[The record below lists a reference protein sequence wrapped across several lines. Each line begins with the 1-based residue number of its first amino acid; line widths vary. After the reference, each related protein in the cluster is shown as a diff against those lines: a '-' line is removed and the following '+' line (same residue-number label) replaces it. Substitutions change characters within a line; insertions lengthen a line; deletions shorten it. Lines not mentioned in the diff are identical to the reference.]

1 MERTTETAPSS
12 SMQVPQTIE
21 RGVGGKPRR
30 QPPHRPPATPYA
42 RPQQNQFLRGRFL
55 SKLVDSGLPSLN
67 LGEDIEEHPSGKDQI
82 SSSTFGVSKIANTS
96 GTSDGSKAGLDFVEK
111 RKGVDSEIKDD
122 KYLEIEKLMEE
133 KTFSRGEINHMIEIM
148 NSRSADVPKV
158 HQECK
163 DIILSARGAKDTI
176 GPQNLRRPTEGK
188 QDDSNKA
195 VWDVATPLPK
205 PTLPNETGCSPIE
218 LAKAYVTN
226 RTPELDHVQDKGN
239 GFLNGSFS
247 PLQQLQTPIYGQ
259 SLDANRSSKIN
270 IPPVHLH
277 SSHMERSILEH
288 LERNLVTPKEKSE
301 VLKIATSS
309 KISESSDANASYL
322 PCLGLDSSKSKN
334 QINNRWNEDRG
345 K

>member
-55 SKLVDSGLPSLN
+55 SKLVDPACRLVAGGASRIFPSLFSKHLTN
-67 LGEDIEEHPSGKDQI
+67 DTLQPPEPQNSCGKDQI

-122 KYLEIEKLMEE
+122 KHLEIEKLMEE

-205 PTLPNETGCSPIE
+205 PTNHCSIAFTQVIHMLAGITQKAGASEKPCNSVKNKLVLASISVSKPEQRWISTLDNSTGFTFPVS
-218 LAKAYVTN
+218 A
-226 RTPELDHVQDKGN
+226 
-239 GFLNGSFS
+239 FS
-247 PLQQLQTPIYGQ
+247 GV
-259 SLDANRSSKIN
+259 SSE
-270 IPPVHLH
+270 P
-277 SSHMERSILEH
+277 
-288 LERNLVTPKEKSE
+288 
-301 VLKIATSS
+301 
-309 KISESSDANASYL
+309 
-322 PCLGLDSSKSKN
+322 
-334 QINNRWNEDRG
+334 
-345 K
+345 

>member
-1 MERTTETAPSS
+1 M
-12 SMQVPQTIE
+12 
-21 RGVGGKPRR
+21 
-30 QPPHRPPATPYA
+30 
-42 RPQQNQFLRGRFL
+42 
-55 SKLVDSGLPSLN
+55 N

-133 KTFSRGEINHMIEIM
+133 KTFSR
-148 NSRSADVPKV
+148 SADVPKV

-205 PTLPNETGCSPIE
+205 PTLPNETGC
-218 LAKAYVTN
+218 
-226 RTPELDHVQDKGN
+226 
-239 GFLNGSFS
+239 
-247 PLQQLQTPIYGQ
+247 
-259 SLDANRSSKIN
+259 
-270 IPPVHLH
+270 
-277 SSHMERSILEH
+277 
-288 LERNLVTPKEKSE
+288 
-301 VLKIATSS
+301 
-309 KISESSDANASYL
+309 
-322 PCLGLDSSKSKN
+322 
-334 QINNRWNEDRG
+334 
-345 K
+345 